1 MNRFTRRLVLALLLS
16 CGVCA
21 AHAQQV
27 VVSQVYGGG
36 GNSGATLKSDF
47 IELHNNGVEAISVDG
62 WSVQYASAA
71 GSSWQVTELSGSIAP
86 GGYYLVKE
94 ADGNGGTVD
103 LPTPDATGSI
113 AMSGTA
119 GKVALVSSTAA
130 LSGTC
135 PSDNVDFVGFG
146 GTANCA
152 EGAAPTPAPS
162 NTLAVLRAGGGC
174 TDTNVNADDFA
185 TGTPNPR
192 NGASPPNVCAGGGQ
206 PVLTAANVALAEGN
220 SGNTA
225 FDFVLSLSEPA
236 GEGGVSFEV
245 ATADGTAT
253 AGSDYVAIAPTAM
266 TIAEG
271 DDSATVTVQA
281 IGDTDSEAD
290 ETFFVNVTDV
300 TGALPSSLQATGTI
314 LSDDFDIVPVH
325 AIQGAGASSPLLGQT
340 VVTSAIVTAVR
351 SSGFFIQMPDAEAD
365 ANPLTSEGV
374 YVYTGAAPPDAAA
387 VGNRVQVRGE
397 VQEYVPSADP
407 TQPPLTELGGPVV
420 VTLVSTGHALPAP
433 VELTTSFPDPDGDF
447 DQLERLEGMRVTAAS
462 LTVNTPTLGS
472 VSETNA
478 TATSNGV
485 FHAVVTGVPR
495 AYREPGVQEPD
506 PLPAGSPANV
516 PRWNTNPEVISV
528 SSRALGGDSAD
539 VMSGCLVTGAT
550 GPLDYTF
557 RRYTIYPEESVQV
570 DCSSVDLPAPAL
582 EPGADDASVASF
594 NMERFFDDQND
605 PSIGE
610 PVLTPIAYQTRL
622 NKASMAIRD
631 YLHAPDIVALQE
643 IENLTVLQ
651 AIAARISE
659 DAIANGQ
666 PDPQYA
672 AYLEEGNDVGG
683 IDVGFLVSTAE
694 VGAGI
699 ARVQVLGVTQEGKAT
714 TWTEPGGGTSLLNDR
729 PPLLLQAQVN
739 FADGRSLPLTA
750 IVVHQRSLN
759 SAEEDSPGGERVRAK
774 RQEQARFLANLIQGR
789 QVANPSE
796 RLVVLGDF
804 NAFEFN
810 DGYGDSMGTVT
821 GLPSADDTTVVPG
834 DGADLVDPDLFDLT
848 FLNTPDVSY
857 SYAYDGNIQSLDHVL
872 ANAALMNATD
882 VETLSVSHARINADF
897 PAIARNATDSP
908 TRLSDHDPTL
918 LLLRLKA
925 AQSADLHVD
934 AGVSP
939 DSVQPGE
946 TATFTVDVGNTG
958 PDAAAFAAVALVLDQ
973 AVDAEVGAPAGWNCN
988 TLGDGSG
995 SLASVTCTIDSLA
1008 AGASQ
1013 SFTLAVTPGAAQAGT
1028 ALGLAAAVQSQT
1040 PDPAS
1045 ANNGAQAALQVLAS
1059 PQADLALSIN
1069 GPATLPRLAFQAE
1082 YVFTLANNGG
1092 VAAAQPALLI
1102 EGNTMTATASVTPP
1116 AGWHCSK
1123 YSNGGPRSASFACTA
1138 ASLAAGASV
1147 DFAVKV
1153 NARPTPAGGVITVQ
1167 GSASSPTPDA
1177 NPADNQ
1183 AQFGTSVL

>member
-1 MNRFTRRLVLALLLS
+1 MNRFTRRLALALLLS
-16 CGVCA
+16 GGMCA

-27 VVSQVYGGG
+27 VISQVYGGG
-36 GNSGATLKSDF
+36 GNSGATWKSDF
-47 IELHNNGVEAISVDG
+47 IELHNNGVEAVSVDG
-62 WSVQYASAA
+62 WSVQYASSS
-71 GSSWQVTELSGSIAP
+71 GTSWQVTALSGSIAP
-86 GGYYLVKE
+86 GGYYLVKQ
-94 ADGNGGTVD
+94 ADGTGGTQD
-103 LPTPDATGSI
+103 LPTPDASGGI
-113 AMSGTA
+113 AMSGSN
-119 GKVALVSSTAA
+119 GKVALSSSSTA
-130 LSGTC
+130 LSGAC
-135 PSDNVDFVGFG
+135 PVGNVDFVGYG
-146 GTANCA
+146 SANCA
-152 EGAAPTPAPS
+152 EGSDTAPGLS
-162 NTLAVLRAGGGC
+162 NTTAALRAGGGC
-174 TDTNVNADDFA
+174 TDTNVNAADFTSGA
-185 TGTPNPR
+185 PTPR

-206 PVLTAANVALAEGN
+206 PVLTAANIALAEGN
-220 SGNTA
+220 SGSTT

-245 ATADGTAT
+245 ATSDGTAT

-271 DDSATVTVQA
+271 EDSATVTVQVT
-281 IGDTDSEAD
+281 GDTDTEAD
-290 ETFFVNVTDV
+290 ETFFVDVTNV
-300 TGALPSSLQATGTI
+300 TGALPASLQATGTI
-314 LSDDFDIVPVH
+314 LSDDFDVVPVH
-325 AIQGAGASSPLLGQT
+325 EIQGPGASSPLLGQT

-374 YVYTGAAPPDAAA
+374 YVYTGAAPPAAAA

-397 VQEYVPSADP
+397 VQEYVPGADP
-407 TQPPLTELGGPVV
+407 AQPPLTELGGSPVV
-420 VTLVSTGHALPAP
+420 ALVSTGHALPAP
-433 VELTTSFPDPDGDF
+433 VELTATFPDPDGDY

-495 AYREPGVQEPD
+495 AWREPGVQEPD

-528 SSRALGGDSAD
+528 SSRALGGDTAD
-539 VMSGCLVTGAT
+539 VMSGCLVTNAT

-557 RRYTIYPEESVQV
+557 RRYTIYPETSVQV
-570 DCSSVDLPAPAL
+570 DCSGVDLPAPAL
-582 EPGADDASVASF
+582 APSQDDASIAGF

-605 PSIGE
+605 PAIGE
-610 PVLTPIAYQTRL
+610 PVLTSLAYQTRL
-622 NKASMAIRD
+622 DKASMAIRD
-631 YLHAPDIVALQE
+631 YLHSPDIVALQE

-683 IDVGFLVSTAE
+683 IDVGFLVRTDE

-714 TWTEPGGGTSLLNDR
+714 VWTEPDGGTSLLNDR
-729 PPLLLQAQVN
+729 PPLLLQAKVN

-759 SAEEDSPGGERVRAK
+759 SAEEDSASGVRVRAK
-774 RQEQARFLANLIQGR
+774 RQEQARFLADLIQGR
-789 QVANPSE
+789 QDADPSE

-821 GLPSADDTTVVPG
+821 GLPSADDATVVPG
-834 DGADLVDPDLFDLT
+834 DGADLVDPDLYDLT

-857 SYAYDGNIQSLDHVL
+857 SYAFDGNIQSLDHIL
-872 ANAALMNATD
+872 ANAALMDAAD
-882 VETLSVSHARINADF
+882 IETLSVSHARINADF

-918 LLLRLKA
+918 VLMRLKS
-925 AQSADLHVD
+925 AQSADLHV
-934 AGVSP
+934 AASVSP
-939 DSVQPGE
+939 GSVLPGE

-958 PDAAAFAAVALVLDQ
+958 PEAAAFAAVAIVFDQ
-973 AVDAEVGAPAGWNCN
+973 AVQAEVATPAGWACN
-988 TLGDGSG
+988 TLGDNGG
-995 SLASVTCTIDSLA
+995 DVGTITCTIDSLA
-1008 AGASQ
+1008 AGATQ
-1013 SFTLAVTPGAAQAGT
+1013 SFPVTVTPGDAMAGST
-1028 ALGLAAAVQSQT
+1028 LGLAAAVQSQT
-1040 PDPAS
+1040 PDPVS
-1045 ANNGAQAALQVLAS
+1045 ANDNATASLDVLLP
-1059 PQADLALSIN
+1059 PQADLSLSID
-1069 GPATLPRLAFQAE
+1069 GPATLPRTTFSTQYA
-1082 YVFTLANNGG
+1082 FTLANNGSA
-1092 VAAAQPALLI
+1092 AAAQPTLLI
-1102 EGNTMTATASVTPP
+1102 EGNTMTATASVAAP

-1123 YSNGGPRSASFACTA
+1123 QANGGPRSASFTCTA

-1147 DFAVKV
+1147 DFTVKV

-1177 NPADNQ
+1177 DPADNQ
-1183 AQFGTSVL
+1183 AQFGTSVQ